1 MVRTRSKSMFIERL
15 DQARNQDEISREIKE
30 RAENR
35 QKINPKR
42 SPRKLSVLK
51 QEQKAK
57 KDSNKIAKLLSNVKK
72 IFLRYN

>member
-35 QKINPKR
+35 Q

-72 IFLRYN
+72 NLSKVQLNFF